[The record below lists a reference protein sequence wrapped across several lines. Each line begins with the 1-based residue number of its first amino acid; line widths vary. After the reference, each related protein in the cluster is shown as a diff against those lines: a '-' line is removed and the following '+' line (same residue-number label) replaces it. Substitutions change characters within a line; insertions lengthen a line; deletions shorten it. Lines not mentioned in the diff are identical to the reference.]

1 MLRRRPETEFDG
13 LKVENGPFRLS
24 GLILLQMG
32 KSTITLTTDFGTKDG
47 YVGAVKGVIKRIS
60 PEADVVDITHGIEPF
75 GVLAAAFAL
84 NNFYGYFPPGSI
96 HLVVVDPGVGGGRQP
111 LLIQSE
117 EFLFVGPDN
126 GVFSFVYQRDRIKE
140 IVVLSNKKYFLAEL
154 SSTFHARDIFAPA
167 AAYLSLG
174 VDPKEFGERARE
186 CHKLI
191 IPEPEASKKALWG
204 QVIHVDSFG
213 NLITNI
219 ESDLLKKKNVVRMV
233 VGRRQIKPIA
243 RSYSDIP
250 EGQVGALAGSSGY
263 LEIAANQDSAQDIL
277 KSRVGTAV
285 RITFR

>member
-1 MLRRRPETEFDG
+1 MLRWRPETDCKR
-13 LKVENGPFRLS
+13 LKVENGLFSLS

-32 KSTITLTTDFGTKDG
+32 KSTITLTTDFGTEDG
-47 YVGAVKGVIKRIS
+47 YVGAVKGVIKRIN
-60 PEADVVDITHGIEPF
+60 PEANVVDITHRIEPF
-75 GVLAAAFAL
+75 DVLAAAFAL

-96 HLVVVDPGVGGGRQP
+96 HLVVVDPGVGSERQP

-117 EFLFVGPDN
+117 EFFFVGPDN

-174 VDPKEFGERARE
+174 VDPKEFGETAKE

-191 IPEPEASKKALWG
+191 IPEPEASKKALSG
-204 QVIHVDSFG
+204 RVIHVDSFG

-219 ESDLLKKKNVVRMV
+219 ESGLLKKKNVVRMV
-233 VGRRQIKPIA
+233 VGRRQIKRIA
-243 RSYSDIP
+243 RSYYDIP

-263 LEIAANQDSAQDIL
+263 LEIAANQASAQDIL
-277 KSRVGTAV
+277 KSKVGNAV
-285 RITFR
+285 RITFG